1 MPEKTTQ
8 HYVNK
13 NIYEL
18 FEPGYNPRKISDID
32 FQALKQSL
40 LNFGAVQPAVVNINK
55 KRYNYIIGGHQRIRA
70 AQEIGWQVYPCIE
83 VDLDIDREKE
93 LNIRLNRG
101 GEFDFNLLQESFKTE
116 DLISYGF
123 DPDSV
128 DFEIPK
134 ISESGEQSVDDND
147 LQDIH
152 YNSIEDKVKITITFF
167 KSDKSEVLEI
177 LRNIKLEGFK
187 YYE

>member
-13 NIYEL
+13 NLYEL

-40 LNFGAVQPAVVNINK
+40 LNFGSVQPAVVNINK

-70 AQEIGWQVYPCIE
+70 ASEIGWQVYPCIE

-101 GEFDFNLLQESFKTE
+101 GEFDFDLLRESFKTE
-116 DLISYGF
+116 DLVSYGF
-123 DPDSV
+123 GPESV
-128 DFEIPK
+128 SFEIPNL
-134 ISESGEQSVDDND
+134 SDSNGQSSDDNA

-152 YNSIEDKVKITITFF
+152 YNSIEDKAKITITFF
-167 KSDKSEVLEI
+167 KSDKSEVLEV
-177 LRNIKLEGFK
+177 LRKIKLEGFK
-187 YYE
+187 FYE

>member
-13 NIYEL
+13 NLYEL

-55 KRYNYIIGGHQRIRA
+55 KRYNYIIGGHQRIKA
-70 AQEIGWQVYPCIE
+70 ASELGWQVYPCIE
-83 VDLDIDREKE
+83 VKLDIDREKE

-116 DLISYGF
+116 DLVSYGF
-123 DPDSV
+123 DPELV
-128 DFEIPK
+128 DFYVPDIDLDIAPK
-134 ISESGEQSVDDND
+134 NDNNTNSDSGGE
-147 LQDIH
+147 
-152 YNSIEDKVKITITFF
+152 
-167 KSDKSEVLEI
+167 
-177 LRNIKLEGFK
+177 KLTHCPKCGF
-187 YYE
+187 EW